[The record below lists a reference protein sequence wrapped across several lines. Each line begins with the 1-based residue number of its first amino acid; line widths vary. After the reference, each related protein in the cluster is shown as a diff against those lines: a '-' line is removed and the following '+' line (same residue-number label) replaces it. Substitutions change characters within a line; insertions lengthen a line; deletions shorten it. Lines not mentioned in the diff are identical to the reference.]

1 MITSDPVT
9 PAPRITVDTHIHTVA
24 SGHAFSTVT
33 ENAREAASRGLAMIA
48 NTDHGPDLPGGTN
61 KIYFKGQRVIPRF
74 IAGVAV
80 LRGIEANIRHGRG
93 TDCTES
99 MEAALDLIMAGFHAP
114 VYNNEGEAANT
125 RRLISV
131 ISSGRVD
138 VITHPANTQYPISL
152 RDVIQAA
159 RDCRTALEI
168 NCSRYTRTDSRPLA
182 VQLAALAAEEG
193 APLIMGSDA
202 HICYDIGCFDLG
214 LGILEEAGVDPAI
227 LVNATPLRLLEFLQS
242 RGRKNT
248 ADLLAH
254 FQSTGE
260 HRTAD

>member
-1 MITSDPVT
+1 MITPAPVT

-99 MEAALDLIMAGFHAP
+99 MEAALQVLFDTKGT
-114 VYNNEGEAANT
+114 GEKP
-125 RRLISV
+125 RRFAVLGDMLELGNH
-131 ISSGRVD
+131 SSGEHHRIGRVAAYKADFLLTYGEQSWHTLQGALTGGMSQRNAMNFHSQEELLNVLKNRARPGD
-138 VITHPANTQYPISL
+138 VL
-152 RDVIQAA
+152 
-159 RDCRTALEI
+159 LFK
-168 NCSRYTRTDSRPLA
+168 
-182 VQLAALAAEEG
+182 
-193 APLIMGSDA
+193 GS
-202 HICYDIGCFDLG
+202 HGMHMEN
-214 LGILEEAGVDPAI
+214 ILK
-227 LVNATPLRLLEFLQS
+227 EFMQE
-242 RGRKNT
+242 
-248 ADLLAH
+248 D
-254 FQSTGE
+254 
-260 HRTAD
+260 